1 MFSKQNLIFR
11 LAFEKNLKNIFK
23 KGIDIALFL

>member
-1 MFSKQNLIFR
+1 MFSKQNTIFR
-11 LAFEKNLKNIFK
+11 FDFEKNLKNIFK